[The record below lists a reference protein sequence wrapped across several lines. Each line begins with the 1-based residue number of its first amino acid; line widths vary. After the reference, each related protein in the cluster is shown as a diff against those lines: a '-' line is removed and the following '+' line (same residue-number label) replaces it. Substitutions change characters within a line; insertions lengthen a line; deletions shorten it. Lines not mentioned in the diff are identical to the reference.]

1 MRRQKAWMKPRPFCA
16 YYNSPI
22 GTIEIVGTEDGVTS
36 VSFGGK
42 RSETPAPAGAPPPV
56 EMALRQLDEYFRG
69 KREKFTVKLVVQG
82 TEFQKKVW
90 RQLIGIPFGGTV
102 SYGEVAVAIGRPKA
116 TRAVG
121 SANGLNKIN
130 IIIPCHRVIGRNG
143 GLVGYGGGLWRK
155 RWLIAHERKS
165 KEGRASR

>member
-1 MRRQKAWMKPRPFCA
+1 MQQQKASLMSQPVSI

-36 VSFGGK
+36 VGFGGK
-42 RSETPAPAGAPPPV
+42 KSETPVPAGAPLPV
-56 EMALRQLDEYFRG
+56 DAALRQLDEYFRG
-69 KREKFTVKLVVQG
+69 KREKFTVKLELQG

-90 RQLIGIPFGGTV
+90 RQLMRIPFGGTV
-102 SYGEVAVAIGRPKA
+102 SYGEVAMAIGRPKA

-130 IIIPCHRVIGRNG
+130 IIIPCHRVIGRSG
-143 GLVGYGGGLWRK
+143 DLVGYGGGVWRK
-155 RWLIAHERKS
+155 RWLIAHEQKNKKR
-165 KEGRASR
+165 RT